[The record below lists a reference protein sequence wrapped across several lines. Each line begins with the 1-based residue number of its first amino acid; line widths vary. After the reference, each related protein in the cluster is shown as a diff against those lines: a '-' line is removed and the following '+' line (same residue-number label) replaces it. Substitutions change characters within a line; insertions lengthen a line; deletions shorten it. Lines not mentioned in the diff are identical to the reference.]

1 MAKPSLNNLL
11 SFLNCL
17 LWQNQSFVAKKPFLV
32 YSLDKTVFYSQTI
45 LRLCAADL
53 VLLRVNRE
61 RDDTFVWV
69 SLVHVPA
76 RHGTRLY
83 AGNNRAGRVDLFIT
97 QEGEPHDFF
106 NKRKRRTVF

>member
-17 LWQNQSFVAKKPFLV
+17 LWQNQSFVAKKTFLV

-53 VLLRVNRE
+53 VLRVNRR
-61 RDDTFVWV
+61 RDNTFVWV

-83 AGNNRAGRVDLFIT
+83 AGNNHAGRVDLFIT
-97 QEGEPHDFF
+97 QEGEPHDCFR
-106 NKRKRRTVF
+106 KGKRRTIF

>member
-1 MAKPSLNNLL
+1 MAKSSLNNLL

-32 YSLDKTVFYSQTI
+32 YSLDKMVFYSQTI

-53 VLLRVNRE
+53 VLLRVNRK
-61 RDDTFVWV
+61 RDNTFVWV

-76 RHGTRLY
+76 RHGTQLY
-83 AGNNRAGRVDLFIT
+83 AGNNRAGRVALFII
-97 QEGEPHDFF
+97 
-106 NKRKRRTVF
+106 